1 MSVVNTSENPGGGP
15 ECAPVGTR
23 ASAADRPNGAPGCL
37 LAGFG
42 ALVAPLLWA
51 PRAAVN
57 VEGGLEGH
65 ARDLS
70 VLWID
75 LPLVVLG
82 GAAVPLLAWALTR
95 RWTYR
100 RRTYRRRTY
109 RPWVPALVP
118 VLVALAAFA
127 LGSWGLLEWWTPRGD
142 IWGDS

>member
-1 MSVVNTSENPGGGP
+1 MS
-15 ECAPVGTR
+15 
-23 ASAADRPNGAPGCL
+23 ASDRPSGAPGCL

-42 ALVAPLLWA
+42 AMAAPLLWA
-51 PRAAVN
+51 PRAAIN

-82 GAAVPLLAWALTR
+82 GAVVPLLVWALTR
-95 RWTYR
+95 RL
-100 RRTYRRRTY
+100 TYRRRTY
-109 RPWVPALVP
+109 RPWVP
-118 VLVALAAFA
+118 VLVAVAAFA

-142 IWGDS
+142 VWGDP